1 MRKRQQDS
9 NDQRLTVFLSDGAV
23 AGRVLRYSETGME
36 ALMERGVPRDELLR
50 FTLHIPGGVVGGD
63 LTCVGVEDRH
73 CRLQFAAL
81 TPNDRARLAPLMEP
95 EE

>member
-1 MRKRQQDS
+1 
-9 NDQRLTVFLSDGAV
+9 
-23 AGRVLRYSETGME
+23 ME
-36 ALMERGVPRDELLR
+36 AHMERGVPRDERLR
-50 FTLHIPGGVVGGD
+50 FTLHIPGGIVGGD

-81 TPNDRARLAPLMEP
+81 TPQDRARLEPMMEP